1 MSAAFQINGRA
12 VPVAEFYARAC
23 DPQRSVAVEACAG
36 AGKTWMLIARI
47 VRALLEGAEP
57 QDILAITFT
66 KKAAADMR
74 KRLGEALAE
83 FEDMNQAQALQA
95 LLDRGVPPAQ
105 APAWVRPVR
114 ELGATVLGKGRPVQV
129 RTFHSWFGALL
140 RNAPVSVVQALE
152 LPLQYELLEDDGKAV
167 PLLLPLLY
175 AALKKDAAAHQDFVQ
190 TVALFGR
197 SSTEKALVEALRKRV
212 EFGLADAQ
220 GVVDAS
226 VQTFAQMCPALAAW
240 PTPEAALSTDAA
252 RSRWLAWAKALGS
265 ETNVTPLKA
274 ANAIVKAFALGDS
287 PSEQTQRLALLRK
300 ALFVQKEDRLSKNLE
315 KFDAAKAAE
324 PELAECWQAHRQ
336 HQAWLHHQRM
346 ARLTRLLL
354 KTYRALKHERAW
366 VDMNDIEGAAQRLLS
381 NAELSGWLQQRL
393 DARVRHLLIDEFQD
407 TNPLQWQAL
416 YGWLSAYVGAGS
428 GEAPSVFLV
437 GDPKQSIYRFRR
449 AEPQVFVAA
458 QDFVVQGLGG
468 DVLSCD
474 HTRRCAPAVVSVLN
488 SAMEQAVQN
497 EEYGAHFRAHT
508 TQSTALGAVLR
519 LPVVERPPKVAAS
532 EAPAEWRDSLCT
544 PLREVEDTI
553 KNQEARQA
561 AHWLRQRIDA
571 GDILA
576 DSVMVLSRKRERLSL
591 MHAALRD
598 VGLASEQPEQRE
610 LKDAPAVQDVV
621 ALLDV
626 LVSPRHDA
634 SLAQALKSPLFGWSD
649 ADLAR
654 VATEQRLAPECAWW
668 DLVQAHAALW
678 GCADVAQRLLKYQG
692 WVLQWPPHDALSA
705 IFEDLQVL
713 QRYAQAVAPRL
724 RASTDN
730 SLRDVLAQS
739 LAQDRGRFLSM
750 YRLVRALKAEG
761 IKATPS
767 HTPGAIRLLTI
778 HGAKGL
784 EADTVLLLD
793 TDALPSKPATMGV
806 LVDWPGQDAAPSRF
820 VFLARELAPP
830 LCAQALMKQEQAAR
844 AVEELNALYVAV
856 TRAET
861 RLVLSCVEP
870 HQTQSHTSWWQR
882 LSGLSEPVGVAAGA
896 AAVVPLPS
904 VVQGLAVPKVDPSV
918 MLAWAQRAQARAER
932 HTDPGREADDERTR
946 LGLAMHRLL
955 EWRPTPDAG
964 FDWSAVHVQS
974 VAREFELNPEQAQ
987 TALRMAQGVCQGE
1000 TAWVWDPQ
1008 HVGQWFN
1015 EVPISHAGQTLR
1027 IDRLVQ
1033 ERASGQWWVL
1043 DYKSAHAPQTHTAL
1057 LAQMQGYAQALRAVP
1072 DIGTVRLAFINPQGQ
1087 LLEVPVQGDT
1097 A

>member
-1 MSAAFQINGRA
+1 MNAAFQINGRA

-83 FEDMNQAQALQA
+83 FEHMTEAQALQA
-95 LLDRGVPPAQ
+95 LLDRGVAPVQ

-114 ELGATVLGKGRPVQV
+114 ELAATVLGSGRPVQV

-167 PLLLPLLY
+167 PLLLPLFY
-175 AALKKDAAAHQDFVQ
+175 AELKKNTAAHQDFVQ
-190 TVALFGR
+190 TVTLFGR

-226 VQTFAQMCPALAAW
+226 VQTFAQRYPALAPW
-240 PTPEAALSTDAA
+240 PTPEAALCTDAA

-274 ANAIVKAFALGDS
+274 ANEIVNAFALGDS
-287 PSEQTQRLALLRK
+287 PVEQTQRLAQLRK
-300 ALFVQKEDRLSKNLE
+300 ALFIQKEDRLSKNLE
-315 KFDAAKAAE
+315 RFEAAKAAE
-324 PELAECWQAHRQ
+324 TELAECWRAHRQ
-336 HQAWLHHQRM
+336 HQAWLHHHRM

-354 KTYRALKHERAW
+354 KTYRTLKHERAW

-381 NAELSGWLQQRL
+381 DAELSGWLQQRL

-428 GEAPSVFLV
+428 GDAPSVFLV

-458 QDFVVQGLGG
+458 QAFIVKGLGG

-474 HTRRCAPAVVSVLN
+474 HTRRCAQAVVSLLN

-497 EEYGAHFRAHT
+497 EEYGTHFRAHT
-508 TQSTALGAVLR
+508 TQSMTQGSVQR
-519 LPVVERPPKVAAS
+519 LPVVERPPKVAVS
-532 EAPAEWRDSLCT
+532 DAPAQWRDSLST

-561 AHWLRQRIDA
+561 AKWLRQRIDA
-571 GDILA
+571 GEINA
-576 DSVMVLSRKRERLSL
+576 DSVMVLSRKRERLGL
-591 MHAALRD
+591 MHEALRD

-626 LVSPRHDA
+626 LVSSRHDA

-649 ADLAR
+649 ADLTR
-654 VATEQRLAPECAWW
+654 VAIEQRRSPDSAWW
-668 DLVQAHAALW
+668 DLVQTHAALW
-678 GCADVAQRLLKYQG
+678 GCTDAAERLLKYQG

-713 QRYAQAVAPRL
+713 QRYALAVSPRL
-724 RASTDN
+724 RTATDN

-806 LVDWPGQDAAPSRF
+806 LVDWPGEDAAPLRF

-830 LCAQALMKQEQAAR
+830 ECAQVLMAQEQTAR
-844 AVEELNALYVAV
+844 AVEELNALYVAI

-870 HQTQSHTSWWQR
+870 HQAQSHTSWWQR
-882 LSGLSEPVGVAAGA
+882 LAGLTEPITVTAVAAS
-896 AAVVPLPS
+896 VVTLS
-904 VVQGLAVPKVDPSV
+904 NAVQGLSVPKVNPSV
-918 MLAWAQRAQARAER
+918 LLAWAQRAQARNDR
-932 HTDPGREADDERTR
+932 DSDSDGDGVSTR

-964 FDWSAVHVQS
+964 FDWSPVQVAA
-974 VAREFELNPEQAQ
+974 VAREFDLDLEQAQ
-987 TALRMAQGVCQGE
+987 TALRMARGVCQGQA
-1000 TAWVWDPQ
+1000 AWVWDLQ
-1008 HVGQWFN
+1008 RVSEWFN
-1015 EVPISHAGQTLR
+1015 EVPVSHAGQVLR
-1027 IDRLVQ
+1027 IDRLVR

-1043 DYKSAHAPQTHTAL
+1043 DYKSAHSPHTQAEL
-1057 LAQMQGYAQALRAVP
+1057 VAQMQTYALALQALPHMGA
-1072 DIGTVRLAFINPQGQ
+1072 VRLAFLNPQGEM
-1087 LLEVPVQGDT
+1087 LEVPV
-1097 A
+1097 AEVEL

>member
-23 DPQRSVAVEACAG
+23 DPRRSVAVEACAG

-57 QDILAITFT
+57 HDILAITFT

-83 FEDMNQAQALQA
+83 FEDMSEEKALQA
-95 LLDRGVPPAQ
+95 LRDRGVPEPQASAWAQ
-105 APAWVRPVR
+105 PVR
-114 ELGATVLGKGRPVQV
+114 ELAARVLDSGRPVQV

-152 LPLQYELLEDDGKAV
+152 LPLQYELLEDDGKAI
-167 PLLLPLLY
+167 PLLLPLFY
-175 AALKKDAAAHQDFVQ
+175 GALKNNPQAHHDHTQ

-197 SSTEKALVEALRKRV
+197 SSTEKALIEALRKRV
-212 EFGLADAQ
+212 EFALADAH
-220 GVVDAS
+220 GVVDTS
-226 VQTFAQMCPALAAW
+226 VQTFAQRFPALAQW
-240 PTPEAALSTDAA
+240 PTPEAALSSAPV
-252 RSRWLAWAKALGS
+252 RERWLAWAKALGA
-265 ETNVTPLKA
+265 EGNVTPRKA
-274 ANAIVKAFALGDS
+274 AESIVKAFELGNN
-287 PSEQTQRLALLRK
+287 PSEQAQRLAQLRK
-300 ALFVQKEDRLSKNLE
+300 ALFIQKEDRLSKNLE

-324 PELAECWQAHRQ
+324 PELAECWRAHRQ

-346 ARLTRLLL
+346 ARLTRVLLT
-354 KTYRALKHERAW
+354 TYRQLKHERAW

-381 NAELSGWLQQRL
+381 DAELSGWLQQRL

-449 AEPQVFVAA
+449 AEPQVFLAA
-458 QDFVVQGLGG
+458 QAFVVEGLGG

-474 HTRRCAPAVVSVLN
+474 HTRRCAPAVVSLLN
-488 SAMEQAVQN
+488 TAMAQAVQAG
-497 EEYGAHFRAHT
+497 EYTAHFRAHT
-508 TQSTALGAVLR
+508 THSTAQGAVLR
-519 LPVVERPPKVAAS
+519 LPVVERPPKAAAS
-532 EAPAEWRDSLCT
+532 DAPAEWRDSLST
-544 PLREVEDTI
+544 PLRELEDTI
-553 KNQEARQA
+553 KAQEARQA
-561 AHWLRQRIDA
+561 ARWLRQRIDA
-571 GDILA
+571 GELSA
-576 DSVMVLSRKRERLSL
+576 DRVMVLSRKRERLGL
-591 MHAALRD
+591 MHEALRD

-626 LVSPRHDA
+626 LVSSHHDA

-654 VATEQRLAPECAWW
+654 LAAEQRRAPNSAWW
-668 DLVQAHAALW
+668 DLLQTHAASW
-678 GCADVAQRLLKYQG
+678 GCAEVVERLRQYQG

-713 QRYAQAVAPRL
+713 QRYAQSVAPRL
-724 RASTDN
+724 RAATES

-761 IKATPS
+761 NKATPS

-784 EADTVLLLD
+784 EADTVLMLD
-793 TDALPSKPATMGV
+793 TDALPAKPATMAV
-806 LVDWPGQDAAPSRF
+806 LVDWPGENPAPSRL
-820 VFLARELAPP
+820 VFLAREQAPP
-830 LCAQALMKQEQAAR
+830 ECAQALMDQEQAAR

-870 HQTQSHTSWWQR
+870 HQNQSHTSWWQR
-882 LSGLSEPVGVAAGA
+882 LSQGAESVAVADMDSAVAA
-896 AAVVPLPS
+896 LLS
-904 VVQGLAVPKVDPSV
+904 LVQGWAVPTVDTSV
-918 MLAWAQRAQARAER
+918 LTAWAERAQARQTR
-932 HTDPGREADDERTR
+932 HGVLDSDDLHARM
-946 LGLAMHRLL
+946 GLAMHRLL

-964 FDWSAVHVQS
+964 FDWSHAQVQA
-974 VAREFELNPEQAQ
+974 VAREFELDAAQAEV
-987 TALRMAQGVCQGE
+987 ALKMASGVCQGE
-1000 TAWVWDPQ
+1000 AAWAWD
-1008 HVGQWFN
+1008 VRRVSEWFN
-1015 EVPISHAGQTLR
+1015 EVSLSHQGQTLR
-1027 IDRLVQ
+1027 IDRLVR
-1033 ERASGQWWVL
+1033 ERETGQWWVL
-1043 DYKSAHAPQTHTAL
+1043 DYKSAHTPHTQTAL
-1057 LAQMQGYAQALRAVP
+1057 RAQMQGYAQALRAVP

-1087 LLEVPVQGDT
+1087 LLEMAGDGGW

>member
-47 VRALLEGAEP
+47 VRALLEGCEP

-83 FEDMNQAQALQA
+83 FENMDEVQALEA
-95 LLDRGVPPAQ
+95 LKARGVAEPQ
-105 APAWVRPVR
+105 ASAWVQPVR
-114 ELGATVLGKGRPVQV
+114 ELAAQILASGRPVQV

-140 RNAPVSVVQALE
+140 RNAPVSVLQALK
-152 LPLQYELLEDDGKAV
+152 LPLQYELLEDDGKAI
-167 PLLLPLLY
+167 PLLMPLFY
-175 AALKKDAAAHQDFVQ
+175 AALKKDAQIHQDFVQ

-197 SSTEKALVEALRKRV
+197 NSTEKALTEALRKRV
-212 EFGLADAQ
+212 EFTLADAQ
-220 GVVDAS
+220 GVVDNS
-226 VQTFAQMCPALAAW
+226 VQTFAQRYPHLAGW
-240 PTPEAALSTDAA
+240 PTPEASLSTPAA
-252 RSRWLAWAKALGS
+252 RARWLAWAKDLGAES
-265 ETNVTPLKA
+265 NATPRKA
-274 ANAIVKAFALGDS
+274 ANDIVTAFELGED
-287 PSEQTQRLALLRK
+287 PLEQTQRLAQLRK

-315 KFDAAKAAE
+315 KFEAAKAAE
-324 PELAECWQAHRQ
+324 TELVGCWRAHQQ

-346 ARLTRLLL
+346 TRLTRVLLE
-354 KTYRALKHERAW
+354 TYRQLKHERAW

-381 NAELSGWLQQRL
+381 DAELSGWLQQRL

-449 AEPQVFVAA
+449 AEPQVFLAA
-458 QDFVVQGLGG
+458 QDFVVKGLGG

-474 HTRRCAPAVVSVLN
+474 HTRRCAPAVVSLLN
-488 SAMEQAVQN
+488 TAMAQAVQAG
-497 EEYGAHFRAHT
+497 EYGAHFRAHT
-508 TQSTALGAVLR
+508 TESSAVGVVLR
-519 LPVVERPPKVAAS
+519 LPVVERGPKAAAS
-532 EAPAEWRDSLCT
+532 DAPLEWRDSLRT
-544 PLREVEDTI
+544 PLREVEETI
-553 KNQEARQA
+553 KTQEARQA
-561 AHWLRQRIDA
+561 ARWLRQRIDA
-571 GDILA
+571 GELSA
-576 DSVMVLSRKRERLSL
+576 DGVMVLSRKRDGLRL
-591 MHAALRD
+591 MHEALRD

-610 LKDAPAVQDVV
+610 LNEAPAVQDVV

-626 LVSPRHDA
+626 LVSPQHDA
-634 SLAQALKSPLFGWSD
+634 SLAQALKSPLFAWTD

-654 VATEQRLAPECAWW
+654 LAEHQRQTPDSTWWEILQTHGASMGCHEVADCLRQ
-668 DLVQAHAALW
+668 
-678 GCADVAQRLLKYQG
+678 YQS

-705 IFEDLQVL
+705 IFEHRQVL
-713 QRYAQAVAPRL
+713 KRYAQAVAPRL
-724 RASTDN
+724 RAATES

-761 IKATPS
+761 NKATPS

-793 TDALPSKPATMGV
+793 TDALPTKPATMGV
-806 LVDWPGQDAAPSRF
+806 LVDWPGEKPVPSRL
-820 VFLARELAPP
+820 VFLAREQAPP
-830 LCAQALMKQEQAAR
+830 ECAQALMEQEQAAR
-844 AVEELNALYVAV
+844 AVEELNALYVAI

-861 RLVLSCVEP
+861 RLVLSCVQP

-882 LSGLSEPVGVAAGA
+882 LSEGATPVEVADVGSTA
-896 AAVVPLPS
+896 AALPS
-904 VVQGLAVPKVDPSV
+904 TVQGLGVPPVDAAVLS
-918 MLAWAQRAQARAER
+918 AWTDRAQARQAR
-932 HTDPGREADDERTR
+932 HGEPVSDDLRAR
-946 LGLAMHRLL
+946 LGSAMHRLL

-964 FDWSAVHVQS
+964 FDWSDAQRQA
-974 VAREFELNPEQAQ
+974 VAREFELDSAQAIE
-987 TALRMAQGVCQGE
+987 ALKMARGVCQGE
-1000 TAWVWDPQ
+1000 AAWVWDAQ
-1008 HVGQWFN
+1008 RVSQWFN
-1015 EVPISHAGQTLR
+1015 EVPVNHAGQTLR
-1027 IDRLVQ
+1027 IDRLVR
-1033 ERASGQWWVL
+1033 ERESGQWWVL
-1043 DYKSAHAPQTHTAL
+1043 DYKSAHSPQTQSAL
-1057 LAQMQGYAQALRAVP
+1057 LDQMQSYAQALRAVP
-1072 DIGTVRLAFINPQGQ
+1072 DIGTVRLAFITPQGAFW
-1087 LLEVPVQGDT
+1087 EVPVKDPQP
-1097 A
+1097 

>member
-47 VRALLEGAEP
+47 VRALLEGCEP

-83 FEDMNQAQALQA
+83 FEDMDEAQALQA
-95 LLDRGVPPAQ
+95 LKDRGVPESQ
-105 APAWVRPVR
+105 ASAWVQPVR
-114 ELGATVLGKGRPVQV
+114 ELAAQVLTNGRPVQV

-140 RNAPVSVVQALE
+140 RNAPVSVVQALK
-152 LPLQYELLEDDGKAV
+152 LPLQYELLEDDGKAI
-167 PLLLPLLY
+167 PLLLPLFY
-175 AALKKDAAAHQDFVQ
+175 SELKTDANAHEDFAQ

-197 SSTEKALVEALRKRV
+197 SSTEKALIEALRKRV
-212 EFGLADAQ
+212 EFSLADAQ
-220 GVVDAS
+220 GVVDTS
-226 VQTFAQMCPALAAW
+226 VQTFAQRYPHLASWPA
-240 PTPEAALSTDAA
+240 PEASLSTVAA
-252 RSRWLAWAKALGS
+252 RARWLVWAQALGA
-265 ETNVTPLKA
+265 EENATPRKA
-274 ANAIVKAFALGDS
+274 ADAIVKAFELGEN
-287 PSEQTQRLALLRK
+287 PSEQAQRLAQLRK
-300 ALFVQKEDRLSKNLE
+300 ALFIQKEDRLSKNLE

-324 PELAECWQAHRQ
+324 SELAECWRAHQQ
-336 HQAWLHHQRM
+336 HQAWSHHQRM
-346 ARLTRLLL
+346 ARLTRILL
-354 KTYRALKHERAW
+354 KTYRLLKHERAW

-381 NAELSGWLQQRL
+381 DAELSGWLQQRL

-449 AEPQVFVAA
+449 AEPQVFLAA
-458 QDFVVQGLGG
+458 QDFVVKGLGG

-474 HTRRCAPAVVSVLN
+474 HTRRCAPAVLSLLN
-488 SAMEQAVQN
+488 NAMAQAVQAG
-497 EEYGAHFRAHT
+497 EYGAHFRAHT
-508 TQSTALGAVLR
+508 TQSTVEGAVLR
-519 LPVVERPPKVAAS
+519 LPVVERGPKTVAG
-532 EAPAEWRDSLCT
+532 ETPADWRDSLST
-544 PLREVEDTI
+544 PLRALEDTI
-553 KNQEARQA
+553 KAQEARQA
-561 AHWLRQRIDA
+561 ARWLRQRIDA
-571 GDILA
+571 GELSA
-576 DSVMVLSRKRERLSL
+576 DGVMVLSRKRERLGL
-591 MHAALRD
+591 MHEALRD

-626 LVSPRHDA
+626 LVSPHHDA
-634 SLAQALKSPLFGWSD
+634 SLAQALKSPLFAWAD
-649 ADLAR
+649 AELAR
-654 VATEQRLAPECAWW
+654 LAEQQRRSPDSTWW
-668 DLVQAHAALW
+668 DLLQTQAVFW
-678 GCADVAQRLLKYQG
+678 SCADVAERLIRYQG

-724 RASTDN
+724 RAATES

-761 IKATPS
+761 NKATPS

-793 TDALPSKPATMGV
+793 TDALPSKPATMAV
-806 LVDWPGQDAAPSRF
+806 LVDWPGENPTPSRF
-820 VFLARELAPP
+820 VFLAREQAPP
-830 LCAQALMKQEQAAR
+830 ECAQTLMDQEQAAR

-882 LSGLSEPVGVAAGA
+882 LSDGATPVEVADMDSTVAA
-896 AAVVPLPS
+896 LPKS
-904 VVQGLAVPKVDPSV
+904 VQGWAVPTVDVSV
-918 MLAWAQRAQARAER
+918 LTAWADRAQARQAR
-932 HTDPGREADDERTR
+932 HGEPLSDDLRAR
-946 LGLAMHRLL
+946 LGSAMHRLL
-955 EWRPTPDAG
+955 EWRPTPAAG
-964 FDWSAVHVQS
+964 FDWSDAQRQA
-974 VAREFELNPEQAQ
+974 VAREFELDAAQADE
-987 TALRMAQGVCQGE
+987 ALRMARGVCQGE
-1000 TAWVWDPQ
+1000 AAWVWDAQ
-1008 HVGQWFN
+1008 RVSQWFN
-1015 EVPISHAGQTLR
+1015 EVPVNHAGQTLR
-1027 IDRLVQ
+1027 IDRLVR
-1033 ERASGQWWVL
+1033 ERDSGQWWVL
-1043 DYKSAHAPQTHTAL
+1043 DYKSAHSPQTQTAL
-1057 LAQMQGYAQALRAVP
+1057 LDQMQGYAQALRAVP
-1072 DIGTVRLAFINPQGQ
+1072 EIGTVRLAFINPQGAF
-1087 LLEVPVQGDT
+1087 LEVPVQV
-1097 A
+1097 ARP